1 MQKLNFNVFKKEVSL
16 VERIQFFISFFL
28 RLTLLLAC
36 FLAIYTQNWLTFAI
50 ALGTLILTFV
60 TAFFES
66 RYKIE
71 LPSEFELIITI
82 FIYASIYLGEVHEY
96 YTVFWW
102 WDLVLHTGSGIVLG
116 FIGFIILFVMYRG
129 RKVFASPFVIAVFSF
144 CFAVAMGTIWEIF
157 EFSIDQITGMPYMQ
171 DNSLFDTMTDLI
183 VDSLGALLAS
193 IVGYIYLSR
202 NRFFI
207 FDRIMNRFIKR
218 NPRIFNR
225 GRVRYE
231 LLRELRELK
240 NLKISKR
247 LKKSLRKIYK
257 RSN

>member
-129 RKVFASPFVIAVFSF
+129 RKVFAFGIQ
-144 CFAVAMGTIWEIF
+144 C
-157 EFSIDQITGMPYMQ
+157 
-171 DNSLFDTMTDLI
+171 
-183 VDSLGALLAS
+183 
-193 IVGYIYLSR
+193 R
-202 NRFFI
+202 
-207 FDRIMNRFIKR
+207 
-218 NPRIFNR
+218 R
-225 GRVRYE
+225 GN
-231 LLRELRELK
+231 LLRRFETRGDSDYRFLHRGPNHHLRSQTTSGNRAGK
-240 NLKISKR
+240 KR
-247 LKKSLRKIYK
+247 T
-257 RSN
+257 